1 MAEYMRSSSWNGII
15 SLTVVVNLFVFAALR
30 IHTAESLTP
39 TLAPSISTT
48 EVPFHTG
55 EWAGPAFGR
64 RARTRHCPRTG
75 MPVASDHMTRDGY
88 VEGMMVSP
96 EGWDPRDPE
105 DRYSPSP
112 LEGVVDDE
120 V

>member
-1 MAEYMRSSSWNGII
+1 
-15 SLTVVVNLFVFAALR
+15 
-30 IHTAESLTP
+30 
-39 TLAPSISTT
+39 
-48 EVPFHTG
+48 
-55 EWAGPAFGR
+55 
-64 RARTRHCPRTG
+64 